1 MRIGVKLLAFLISLT
16 FITGIASAAVKTGDT
31 CKKVGTTATAN
42 GKKYTCIKNGK
53 KLVWNKGVAVAKPVP
68 AVTPTPIASPS
79 NPPQSTLEKTPTS
92 FDDLVENY
100 KGSYINA
107 WIGSDSK
114 IRGSNTLD
122 VKQNIILGP
131 QTTLPNLEIPA
142 MYSRGTQFFAGYPQ
156 PKQFN
161 AIYYVYD
168 DIAWAQAKIFE
179 LYENPREP
187 EQIPRNCQTRE
198 TCNGANANV
207 PKPSI
212 GHANFGVMSKGIYDD
227 YHGKGGIEIH
237 EYAHMVQ
244 FMQFEGKPT
253 NNRNLTL
260 LPNWFIEGHA
270 HLAGNVAAAR
280 TLEDYKQ
287 FRKPWLKARPEGLS
301 GYTPE
306 AIEGFYS
313 RLAVGKS
320 DPSVMSNVYSIGYFT
335 VEAMAA
341 VKGIDSPM
349 ELIKAVTEGDSWD
362 SAFLKVYGITW
373 KDAAPILAKTVS
385 RIYLER

>member
-1 MRIGVKLLAFLISLT
+1 MKKLLAVLVSAALSLVPLN
-16 FITGIASAAVKTGDT
+16 AVAAVKAGDV

-42 GKKYTCIKNGK
+42 GKKYTCIKSGK
-53 KLVWNKGVAVAKPVP
+53 KLVWNKGVAITPPKPS
-68 AVTPTPIASPS
+68 VTPTPIASPS
-79 NPPQSTLEKTPTS
+79 ISPQPILEKTPTS
-92 FDDLVENY
+92 FGDLVENY

-114 IRGSNTLD
+114 IRANNVID

-131 QTTLPNLEIPA
+131 LTKLPNSEIPA

-168 DIAWAQAKIFE
+168 DITWAQAKILE

-198 TCNGANANV
+198 RCNGANANV

-212 GHANFGVMSKGIYDD
+212 GHANFGVMSTGIFDD

-253 NNRNLTL
+253 NNRNLSL

-270 HLAGNVAAAR
+270 HLAGNVAAAK

-301 GYTPE
+301 GHTQE
-306 AIEGFYS
+306 GIEDFYS
-313 RLAVGKS
+313 RLAAGKS
-320 DPSVMSNVYSIGYFT
+320 DPSVVSNVYSIGYFT
-335 VEAMAA
+335 LEAMVA

-349 ELIKAVTEGDSWD
+349 ELIKAVSEGDSWD
-362 SAFLKVYGITW
+362 SAFLKVYGISW
-373 KDAAPILAKTVS
+373 KEAAPILAKAVS